1 MKRNIKILR
10 KSLAVFG
17 LLTLSALILSGCGKK
32 KESAEKPEIQSRKE
46 VQTTTIPDTAS
57 EEQSSVIPEETV
69 APELTTEPTTEPE
82 TTTGSVAESDR
93 FQVNQEYLS
102 QFSNEGTN
110 WGQGTTFDEY
120 NRPVYAITAQ
130 ERNGEYGAYFIMPQ
144 ENKLYI
150 TMDCGS
156 SSTYMTQILD
166 TLKEKQVKIT
176 FFVTMPFVENNPDII
191 LRMVQE
197 GHTIGNHSVT
207 HPAAGMFSLSID
219 EQINEVKTVHDCL
232 LQKYGYEMDLFRYPQ
247 GTYSTRSLALM
258 QQIGYRSVFW
268 SFAYKDYAE
277 NDQPEP
283 GYALQKLKD
292 RVHPGAIYLLHVDS
306 KTNADILG
314 EFIDAV
320 RGMGYELGTIR

>member
-32 KESAEKPEIQSRKE
+32 KEAAEKPEIQSRKE

-57 EEQSSVIPEETV
+57 EELSSVIPEETV
-69 APELTTEPTTEPE
+69 APEPTTEPE
-82 TTTGSVAESDR
+82 TTTGSVAETDR

-191 LRMVQE
+191 LRM
-197 GHTIGNHSVT
+197 
-207 HPAAGMFSLSID
+207 D

-258 QQIGYRSVFW
+258 QQMGYRSVFW
-268 SFAYKDYAE
+268 SFAYKDYDE

-292 RVHPGAIYLLHVDS
+292 RVHPGAIYLLHLDS

>member
-1 MKRNIKILR
+1 MNRNSKILR

-32 KESAEKPEIQSRKE
+32 KESAVKPENQSRKE
-46 VQTTTIPDTAS
+46 EETTTIPDTTL
-57 EEQSSVIPEETV
+57 EEKNSSVPEETILQ
-69 APELTTEPTTEPE
+69 EQTTEPE
-82 TTTGSVAESDR
+82 TTADSVTETHR
-93 FQVNQEYLS
+93 FQVDYDYLS

-110 WGQGTTFDEY
+110 WGQGTTFDEF

-144 ENKLYI
+144 EHKLYI

-176 FFVTMPFVENNPDII
+176 FFVTMPFVENNPEII

-247 GTYSTRSLALM
+247 GTYSTQSLALM
-258 QQIGYRSVFW
+258 QQMGYHSVFW
-268 SFAYKDYAE
+268 SFAYKDYDE

-314 EFIDAV
+314 EFIEAV